1 MTTIQLLSDTH
12 ALLIDQD
19 IKTDIYF
26 DTSTKKGLNEAK
38 NGALYI
44 RLPKNSTGRSSV
56 SLNVLENGEPYELT
70 ERHNYSANPKYLDG
84 TSDAD
89 RHSSTKKHTSTQNL
103 QQYVTTLSTYLDEDE
118 QQTFIDLLTKA
129 IARKSAK
136 DTLEELKAL
145 YAKKQQEADQTAAK
159 IAELEAQL

>member
-26 DTSTKKGLNEAK
+26 DTQTDK
-38 NGALYI
+38 NISRNKAGKPSI
-44 RLPKNSTGRSSV
+44 ILPQNSLGRKYV
-56 SLNVLENGEPYELT
+56 SLTLLETGEPYELT
-70 ERHNYSANPKYLDG
+70 ERHDYSANPKYLDG

-89 RHSSTKKHTSTQNL
+89 RRAGTKKPTSTQNI
-103 QQYVTTLSTYLDEDE
+103 QQYVTTLATYLDEDE
-118 QQTFIDLLTKA
+118 QKTFIDLLTKA

>member
-26 DTSTKKGLNEAK
+26 DPSTKKGLNEAK

-89 RHSSTKKHTSTQNL
+89 RQTRKSTSAQNL

-118 QQTFIDLLTKA
+118 QQTFINLLTKA

-159 IAELEAQL
+159 IAELEAQR

>member
-19 IKTDIYF
+19 TKTDIYF
-26 DTSTKKGLNEAK
+26 DPKTKKGLNAAK

-70 ERHNYSANPKYLDG
+70 EHHAYSMSPKNLDG

-89 RHSSTKKHTSTQNL
+89 RHSRKSTSTQNL
-103 QQYVTTLSTYLDEDE
+103 QQYVTTLATYLDETD

-136 DTLEELKAL
+136 DTLEELKVL

>member
-26 DTSTKKGLNEAK
+26 DVPTKNNISLNKAGK
-38 NGALYI
+38 PSI
-44 RLPKNSTGRSSV
+44 ILPANSTGRKYV
-56 SLNVLENGEPYELT
+56 SLKAIENGEPYELR
-70 ERHNYSANPKYLDG
+70 ERDVASTAPRNLDG

-89 RHSSTKKHTSTQNL
+89 RKPGRKTSLTL
-103 QQYVTTLSTYLDEDE
+103 QQYVNDLANHLDDTDKTLFL
-118 QQTFIDLLTKA
+118 DLLTKA
-129 IARKSAK
+129 ITRKSAQ
-136 DTLEELKAL
+136 DTLAELKAL
-145 YAKKQQEADQTAAK
+145 YAKKQEEANATAAK

>member
-19 IKTDIYF
+19 TKTDIYF
-26 DTSTKKGLNEAK
+26 DPSTKKGLNEGK

-44 RLPKNSTGRSSV
+44 RLPENSTGRSSV
-56 SLNVLENGEPYELT
+56 SLRVLENGEPYELT

-89 RHSSTKKHTSTQNL
+89 RQAGTKKPTSAQNL
-103 QQYVTTLSTYLDEDE
+103 QQYVTTLATYLDEAD